1 VTDTEPLSQVVFNR
15 LSRTPVECTST
26 PQSILIGHLLREFA
40 MLAETLA
47 SRRRLGIQ
55 VPSPTSTE
63 DTVAELC
70 RLQLDPALSALD
82 IQLTKSLDCFVSAT
96 AVVRE
101 RKKSASAV
109 ITKATEDCILS
120 ALIEGLEGES
130 SECLRVEVFN
140 YLEMATGVPRVL
152 TRCVDDE
159 PHLLAR
165 LFVPPASAKQIRL
178 LNFILMRAI
187 NPSSNRDLFARAAT
201 QALTYALDNQL
212 LSSALSHL
220 TTNELSDRRDCI
232 LVERLLRL
240 IATPWTDAHDLCRR
254 CLGMALE
261 QVESCSS
268 CPVRGYFIVSG
279 VRCLALASW
288 NDSGEAHMR
297 LAKHFAKWAEQ
308 AEVRMSVEAGERKN
322 DLTLTLCAIYD
333 YFGLLLRALAS
344 PSKPN
349 ETDTSGS
356 LCLPDISYWQ
366 NSCRSISNNLK
377 DPELS
382 KFFNFFYSLGD
393 DDDGVGESKCDHMRP
408 GDGWNSALD
417 RFMLQALCGPAG
429 THDEPDPLLST
440 APFSHCSPLERV
452 CEEVCTFASTQYQF
466 IEQPWYG
473 CYTCGMTSGRG
484 VCHLCAQLC
493 HAGHDLV
500 FNTTGDFFCDCAAE
514 FGVLG
519 KCCSVTRRLGRHGV
533 GQDGLFTNLLPWTNS
548 ACLQKSA
555 SANACDLIFRAATR
569 APVSKASCILANG
582 NNTGVAVA
590 ESMRPVTPPVP
601 PRLADASPASHP
613 PPATT
618 ESGSSGVGVN
628 EGVFASRIRRMGAM
642 RRRSGALTSSL
653 AKTVSRAPDGVGET
667 PLPPVQP
674 LPTLSVMYGCCGALG
689 QSKGNLWKADDDAPR
704 KTAVEAFRKKF
715 GQRPHPHTV
724 ALINRVRI
732 QLSSLNQSLQDQ
744 LVQIVQSPALT
755 AASCRLLTRELGTL
769 SVLKLDP
776 FEDVFSGLVRSESLL
791 SAAHQWLLSTDRSS
805 SPLIRLTSEIM
816 SPVLILNTESATS
829 SSPSACELLAPPSS
843 VTSSVTTT
851 QAQASSMLSSS
862 ESVGGLNR
870 PRTRHPAGVKYP
882 NLLQEQISSVLSPR
896 QTLLNSTML
905 SQFLEATS
913 LIRSVIHHAGGP
925 SGAMVAALARIPSVG
940 GWRHYL
946 LIGGGSSGPL
956 ASSQASKQRDGAVS
970 VYALDDLFA
979 TAAECQDEVEEVKL
993 KAYDGGV
1000 DSTEAAPLSASLQPF
1015 VVPLASLCRVSKLN
1029 CGFEPSKLSVH
1040 PGNEAIFA
1048 ASNSAECSVVGLSS
1062 LGQACGRV
1070 TIAPLLEEKE
1080 EVLIKPVWL
1089 PNSCR
1094 FLCLLTTKSVQIFD
1108 IFASSPR
1115 LLFYFKPVEG
1125 KFCDATFVYAPKKK
1139 LDSSKASETHELSED
1154 NDDFSDVYLFVMATF
1169 GSIMPQRLLPETRI
1183 SCGQFYLAD
1192 CLDWDPES
1200 LSSTGSSGTLQRNP
1214 RTGTLGGGGVSVFYS
1229 NTLNLLLHS
1238 YHSGHTVAS
1247 SIDFGSDNVKV
1258 NHSFLL
1264 TDGSSSKGGNTLL
1277 ETNDSTETEI
1287 QSSASTATWSGPL
1300 NQWSEVRE
1308 HPGLLTA
1315 TAVESSG
1322 GNRFQRRHLIVA
1334 VEPDTVLLQPLPV
1347 DTEPPLKRIDE
1358 VASRSPKNGPE
1369 NDEKASKSS
1378 SVAISLTQ
1386 YWAGTSELAARSF
1399 SLQISQAGT
1408 IQVLA
1413 TPPACRAIGSRQAA
1427 SAIDDSAETF
1437 ASLHKLPPTLPGQF
1451 WLQPA
1456 LRTSDATVKPT
1467 DQHLASETPSSPVA
1481 LEDVLLWDM
1490 SSGLSAPYLNRPD
1503 YSKAWEFAAHAVAVL
1518 PILRHLLETTRPGT
1532 ANGGDLAYDF
1542 HEWSTPSDNVIF
1554 YSRDLLSIY
1563 NQETLCQRLSQSNTP
1578 VTFAGRSLAYT
1589 LEARNADSRVH
1600 SALDKS
1606 DVVTFVVDITSS
1618 KPTEEVIVGLRVEL
1632 ADSPEAYYPRFLSV
1646 FGRVFYLNVPS
1657 TAAPPSM
1664 SSKPKTADA
1673 AGKNPKPPKL
1683 KVVDIPLSLH
1693 EMLNVNPDKT
1703 SSKGVKPIRL
1713 CVGRSNSADTLTSID
1728 RIQVYTVPR
1737 AQIDPAVLVQQNM
1750 QQSVSESQSSLDH
1763 SLCIGD
1769 KESRIVT
1776 YNTSLVTWFDRLLA
1790 TGFVTDLPSSKV
1802 TRAPCEFT
1810 SPSYDIVD
1818 KVEDVGGG
1826 GSGLLVSSLS
1836 EFFAAALSLKQC
1848 GIKASLGEL
1857 QPQFL
1862 SSLTSLLPS
1871 VFTFP
1876 QHPTGRLI
1884 PSFINLLAC
1893 HSGGELPPEAIV
1905 NPDSILREQ
1914 VSDFVNQV
1922 TSSTGSSRLLLSA
1935 SAKCL
1940 LRLSRIWQLRHE
1952 FGDGCASFPDDMMV
1966 SGLCDVLEKRLLF
1979 DDEVTP
1985 VLRPDVNAAW
1995 VELLQPL
2002 VKLGIFVLAES
2013 SGQELCGSSKVV
2025 SSLFYRLLTHP
2036 QSQIACNT
2044 RDLLCG
2050 ALACLFSGNH
2060 RISSA
2065 FFEALSP
2072 PFEPGPKASLPA
2084 QSQRHQRS
2092 SIDKDDDRNDDKNRR
2107 SDTDGEGSKR
2117 RRLYLRSSQRRQRT
2131 RVVTTS
2137 NLTEASASSA
2147 SRTSANDDDLDMLGR
2162 EISELLQ
2169 FFSSASLIG
2178 DVDDDDANISPRER
2192 RLAGA
2197 LAHLQTLRVSVDEL
2211 RRRADSGF
2219 PTIFTRLASGAPD
2232 PIRIIDDFSEGED
2245 EADAQQP
2252 YHRLGTT
2259 NKDDEEGPNEG
2270 DEHGGNG
2277 GNADDDDVSVEDD
2290 DEDDES
2296 EGENAD
2302 ENEPNEGWNAQDTV
2316 TNEPRNEEDNANSR
2330 ADVLTQDFTQ
2340 FIMRCLQEGGGNGG
2354 GSGFDPAAEIRLPEV
2369 AEGLA
2374 QAQRFIAFDTGH
2386 SRGGGGSDGAMP
2398 PESAPFD
2405 ASFLDNADEDTIL
2418 NLALQLSL
2426 RDQGGPGT
2434 AALMG
2439 EQGEQSATTGSEN
2452 QRDDTSGETESRELA
2467 NQSESLSSFHTKD
2480 QLPVTAAAS
2489 TVAAT
2494 NASNSEDQETKP
2506 VTPMQLVHAS
2516 TDSIEVAR
2524 KASMASVKSS
2534 SSGLSDGILQGLFD
2548 NCEEV
2553 DRASDS
2559 SPCASWGFSSN
2570 LITSSSSSSSTSTS
2584 DDEDNRHHRGSP
2596 PSPPPPPQNNAA
2608 GPRDKL
2614 SRSAARA
2621 CIVLVRYLSAN
2632 WVECVENVT
2641 GESRRLVPLFQT
2653 SFTLCRLLEAAAQ
2666 CCELNTEDW
2675 NDISLHARNALKD
2688 LLVAVATSLLRLHSQ
2703 LQTPLAKPSGTSER
2717 LLLITN
2723 LFSRL
2728 LSISPS
2734 PRCAPLTE
2742 EQITISPA
2750 ALLVS
2755 NEALGELSG
2764 SGAGDCLRAKCLD
2777 ACLNIVKGS
2786 FESWEKDDK
2795 TKNGGESKCATDK
2808 NMSSSATSG
2817 LASASTRRA
2826 SLSALGSLPQL
2837 TSGLLQC
2844 ARGVNFSSLV
2854 NGYGAGLT
2862 SWAPIIDSHSSL
2874 SNFDTCHRI
2883 DFSTQLT
2890 EATVRLTIALCGG
2903 MKGDEEAALTTSCN
2917 SEELNSKWCSLAYN
2931 LLEVLTD
2938 LPEGKVT
2945 PYTSRLSA
2953 LLRSLLVLLV
2963 GPKHYRQ
2970 LKDIHL
2976 LGQMISR
2983 LRGMCIADQRT
2994 SVSDENGGVSSEA
3007 LLVPP
3012 ANLRLPYRDECSMLT
3027 CVHTCLNI
3035 ALANPSIWQR
3045 LCIRMPANLLFM
3057 MSTSLCV
3064 RDPLARGLLNLVFIA
3079 VTSSDRRSEK
3089 QISVPPSA
3097 STKQST
3103 KGGAASSSNYSKLA
3117 AALTQLLTPEEGEG
3131 KEQAKL
3137 FAEFLRDMVCCRAD
3151 SRIRHIALGIALA
3164 LYRHGHGAFRLALL
3178 QQLPQLW
3185 AELPNFA
3192 VYGDELAQLTC
3203 YLVVDQP
3210 LWAGR
3215 VNFLNQLVTLLTSQL
3230 TAISDHPKRDA
3241 YTALMRVIELGNL
3254 NLSVLPT
3261 SGSKTLRV
3269 KVEDLA
3275 LADDSHASRQL
3286 SRHLT
3291 CDQLPSFP
3299 LELEPCLICHRGA
3312 FNNLPY
3318 ALLQWGSSSPSRRRT
3333 NTSSSTQT
3341 GQGGTSYL
3349 ATSYHARFLSG
3360 ELRPME
3366 AILDTGRSV
3375 EPSRD
3380 GHLTYAQAAAAAAS
3394 SSAANTPVFW
3404 TPTPGG
3410 APSFFATPSVSIAGG
3425 GSAPEAS
3432 TQAKSIPGPKPM
3444 AVVDIEPQT
3453 WVSPNVHIFAL
3464 PLVHDIAQIG
3474 VRFLPPNNALRF
3486 VRTLNVYSSNAFE
3499 CPPSRLMRARHLWS
3513 RVAQVHIPATKYNV
3527 VIHLAS
3533 EEDYVFPPQLES
3545 SPDAAATVEVRLSPG
3560 LTLTANSLIFE
3571 YAAFHGMGE
3580 DEDYENA
3587 NGGALG
3593 GGLLGPG
3600 ATSLRNVRKKR
3611 VCWRCNLPI
3620 LQGSTCQNC
3629 KQNGNQ
3635 CSRCLF
3641 INLSDEE
3648 MFLCTKCGSSNFNF
3662 MSFTIVARPNYTAV
3676 ANLRDDEDRETA
3688 LSCIVT
3694 LTEDLNTTS
3703 QALSRVQNNLA
3714 LNIISTDAT
3723 TVGGPSSQPN
3733 SSLAHF
3739 TYYALEAECIQLD
3752 ATIIAC
3758 RLWALRQ
3765 AVANYD
3771 AGVGDVSVW
3780 KAAPGARG
3788 NVGGCYRCMLA
3799 TVMYSTETLLHT
3811 MPKLCNFEVLKEFIQ
3826 RAVAGLRYLSP
3837 VVQNKL
3843 RHLIVNATQDSVPL
3857 IDHLGEVLVDRLRR
3871 TADCQGETYEL
3882 GHLCSQE
3889 VALLGSSVQSILPG
3903 NANSVAVATSTTNCL
3918 QTNPLDQSA
3927 ACWEA
3932 RLRPVF
3938 RLLFSLTEQPP
3949 SSDELPRHPRSP
3961 PAPVVQNILFPCI
3974 RNLEALAKYVPVSRK
3989 SSTSAD
3995 EGVEEANNMKSGG
4008 FHSPSVNF
4016 DAWLRGDKESSY
4028 SAWRQHYALSM
4039 NIAASEARVM
4049 KAVEKLGVQEKAKRR
4064 DLILAGRYALRWR
4077 YKVLRAKLDLN
4088 SPSRA
4093 VEETPHGSWMTPLLF
4108 SSASNAQ
4115 GSRNQSCCLSLL
4127 KTLSLA
4133 SSSSTNRAAE
4143 SLCYLSSEC
4152 VPYLDRLVYLRGSAF
4167 SDDFRIQPVVST
4179 MWELSGGSALGLV
4192 PKIARARGN
4201 VAIMRPA
4208 VVPSDSSRPLPMR
4221 PLLLLKAKLLDRLDP
4236 LLTRTLAT
4244 MSSIEGAGSLLPT
4257 GQRWTECVPPQ
4268 LSPTSGTGAL
4278 PGVNPACVL
4287 LHTSDLL
4294 RLLQPLNDL
4303 GPEYQNQ
4310 LVRFLLHITV
4320 NLRPLVYQRSAYTS
4334 KAESVYKAMLDQL
4347 SGLAGSRTRDYL
4359 KVVLDFLAQYP
4370 VDANHNAIVF
4380 LLEQLC
4386 APVCPIET
4394 EIPPFPVRLSVW
4406 RDQEEYLF
4414 VRRIREVV
4422 MSNTRGFGP
4431 TISDVINY
4439 ICTENNLTT
4448 DMRLE
4453 MVCENQ
4459 ILMPQLLLRDV
4470 YTHIWLANPNN
4481 ANAVMELVYRI
4492 PGLEE
4497 DNLPYVET
4505 IPHPPIPPE
4514 QYSHLVVLAEHPHG
4528 LAGILNRLAT
4538 VNDALKCCDL
4548 LHVSVHLL
4556 EYCLKVPQCQAR
4568 LVDPQY
4574 RAIPILLEVL
4584 SACLHVIRLPAGHC
4598 HAQFHDQVTSRLVRV
4613 LTALLRGATSLGSDA
4628 GPLLLP
4634 RLLNCIASQS
4644 DLAVVHSG
4652 VARLPGLL
4660 ALGEASRMNAIV
4672 DFLRQHA
4679 VRRLEAHEVGNAD
4692 LMQCCCAL
4700 VTGIPNETLD
4710 GRRLRAK
4717 LVTDLG
4723 LLSLCVNYLW
4733 ELIPAKVLALSEE
4746 AALDTKD
4753 PDLECFLSDN
4763 ALPFVLQLMRG
4774 CVWTVGHGTDDPIPP
4789 AFPAAPSGCTTRQLL
4804 AFLHKLET
4812 SKSAGRVGLL
4822 AEDLLDEWVGTVK
4835 EGEAEGGGT
4844 DVDPQSL
4851 AGVVSTVRELR
4862 RLTVQRNRRIARE
4875 VRQRQLLSLNM
4886 KINEKGQVAMSASDK
4901 LAEMTAQVVE
4911 ETGLQCAIC
4920 HGGPRSAPQE
4930 ELAIYV
4936 FIRRCPL
4943 EEGLSTTPSTSSRST
4958 PGKSGA
4964 PPSTTDSEGFTTVS
4978 SFVVVHFECHVK
4990 AIRASNQSEWTVASR
5005 HNRDARCNCLIPI
5018 LMGGTQANQG
5028 EDDLRTNLD
5037 ELFAKRMSSYAMNIM
5052 SLVSLPISTKLVFH
5066 DIKLLLLRFAHQR
5079 PFHSETGGG
5088 ARESNMNLVPHLMQ
5102 IAIFELNKEQ
5112 TVVAEQSNL
5121 MHLIVRPETYWS
5133 TDPGACWDPLGP
5145 LYSIVAALH
5154 LLTPKEWRKHR
5165 ANLLRHLMGLA
5176 YARATTTDNSVS
5188 VEFSIYKPYLLF
5200 FGLIQSFYEHLF
5212 KDVVADSGEPNAWP
5226 KALSDYIRCSD
5237 EQLISSTPKL
5247 LSFFEGSLSPIESV
5261 AEFLNVVEM
5270 TGEVNA
5276 DELTQ
5281 LATTGRRAEAAGA
5294 SD

>member
-4920 HGGPRSAPQE
+4920 HDGV
-4930 ELAIYV
+4930 ELC
-4936 FIRRCPL
+4936 R
-4943 EEGLSTTPSTSSRST
+4943 
-4958 PGKSGA
+4958 
-4964 PPSTTDSEGFTTVS
+4964 
-4978 SFVVVHFECHVK
+4978 
-4990 AIRASNQSEWTVASR
+4990 
-5005 HNRDARCNCLIPI
+5005 
-5018 LMGGTQANQG
+5018 
-5028 EDDLRTNLD
+5028 
-5037 ELFAKRMSSYAMNIM
+5037 
-5052 SLVSLPISTKLVFH
+5052 
-5066 DIKLLLLRFAHQR
+5066 
-5079 PFHSETGGG
+5079 
-5088 ARESNMNLVPHLMQ
+5088 
-5102 IAIFELNKEQ
+5102 
-5112 TVVAEQSNL
+5112 
-5121 MHLIVRPETYWS
+5121 
-5133 TDPGACWDPLGP
+5133 
-5145 LYSIVAALH
+5145 
-5154 LLTPKEWRKHR
+5154 
-5165 ANLLRHLMGLA
+5165 
-5176 YARATTTDNSVS
+5176 
-5188 VEFSIYKPYLLF
+5188 
-5200 FGLIQSFYEHLF
+5200 
-5212 KDVVADSGEPNAWP
+5212 
-5226 KALSDYIRCSD
+5226 
-5237 EQLISSTPKL
+5237 
-5247 LSFFEGSLSPIESV
+5247 GSLRVPCQSHKS
-5261 AEFLNVVEM
+5261 F
-5270 TGEVNA
+5270 
-5276 DELTQ
+5276 
-5281 LATTGRRAEAAGA
+5281 
-5294 SD
+5294 